1 MLLILKKLV
10 LLTILVLVMLVIIC
24 VIYVTSAILV
34 TLAILVMRVMRVKV
48 GMTTWMIKYVKIVYR
63 HWVSNNE
70 LLNDNNSL
78 L

>member
-1 MLLILKKLV
+1 MLLIPKKLV

-48 GMTTWMIKYVKIVYR
+48 GMTTWTIKYVKIVYR

-70 LLNDNNSL
+70 LLNNNNPL